1 MDYVL
6 HAALLLLTFVLVSV
20 ARYLIHILSARSVL
34 RRVPGPSPSSWLWGE
49 EWDLFHTAPGSR
61 YLSWHKHFGK
71 VHQIISITDPR
82 AISFI
87 VSEKTYS
94 FPKPHGVREWFKAT
108 QGKGIIWV
116 EGKEAHEQ
124 QRRLIAPALS
134 QQTVR
139 AVVPV
144 FYDISA
150 KLCSQWAKIIDAS
163 STGAAEIEVTF
174 WAGRFALDAVARAA
188 FDYDL
193 DCLAGTPHALAE
205 SLDGLTNNEA
215 NASSFYMRAL
225 FWLFPSILMIGEKGR
240 MIRRSKAE
248 LGAIASKMWRDA
260 RAGGDSHG
268 RNLIATMLKVA
279 EASGSQLREEQVID
293 QMRTTISA
301 GYETV
306 SAIVAWMLY
315 EIAVHPD
322 LQKKLREEVEHAG
335 EPSLDELNVKYRLL
349 DATLKETLRMHPA
362 ILENHHEAAE
372 TISIPLSS
380 PLPDTEDSQLVV
392 PKGTLIAIPLN
403 VLQTDPAV
411 FGDDADVFRAERWL
425 ERAEKGVRHKR
436 ELFAFGEGPRSCLG
450 RAMAMAEIKAL
461 VITILKQYTLEC
473 HHDIE
478 AFQSFVIRPRVVGEG
493 PSSLPLLVRKL

>member
-1 MDYVL
+1 MEYILHSFLVL
-6 HAALLLLTFVLVSV
+6 LTLLLASL
-20 ARYLIHILSARSVL
+20 AKYLIHTLSARSVL
-34 RRVPGPSPSSWLWGE
+34 RCVSGPPSSSLIWGE

-61 YLSWHKHFGK
+61 YLTWHKRFGQ
-71 VHQIISITDPR
+71 VHQIISLTDAR

-94 FPKPHGVREWFKAT
+94 FPKPHGVREWFRAT
-108 QGKGIIWV
+108 IGKGIIWV

-139 AVVPV
+139 NVMPV

-150 KLCSQWAKIIDAS
+150 KLCAQWAKAIDAS
-163 STGAAEIEVTF
+163 STTATEIEVTF
-174 WAGRFALDAVARAA
+174 WAGRFALDAVGRAA

-193 DCLAGTPHALAE
+193 DALSGGAHPLAE
-205 SLDGLTNNEA
+205 ALDGLTNNE
-215 NASSFYMRAL
+215 NRTSSFYMRAL
-225 FWLFPSILMIGEKGR
+225 FWIAPAVLRLGAKGR
-240 MIRRSKAE
+240 MIRRAKAE
-248 LGAIASKMWRDA
+248 LGAIAAAMWRDA
-260 RAGGDSHG
+260 RAGGDAHG

-279 EASGSQLREEQVID
+279 EASGSELKEEEVID

-306 SAIVAWMLY
+306 SAIIAWILY

-322 LQKKLREEVEHAG
+322 LQKKLRAEIEHAG

-403 VLQTDPAV
+403 VLQTDPAI
-411 FGDDADVFRAERWL
+411 FGADADVFRAERWL

-436 ELFAFGEGPRSCLG
+436 ELFIFSEGPRSCLG
-450 RAMAMAEIKAL
+450 RAMAMAEIKAF
-461 VITILKQYTLEC
+461 VITVLKQYSLEC

-478 AFQSFVIRPRVVGEG
+478 AFQSFVIRPRVRGQG
-493 PSSLPLLVRKL
+493 ASSLPLLVRKL